1 MEHFYFFTDTKD
13 LLWVI
18 EYLTQQYFMM
28 LDYITVV
35 HIPDGWLLR
44 IKLARSPEPLLESNL
59 LAVMNEFGQAYS
71 PSCAM
76 KMVLGKLS
84 EGQAPTEVMQE
95 VMQRHGIAIV
105 AHGKPDCK

>member
-1 MEHFYFFTDTKD
+1 MEYFYFFTDTKD
-13 LLWVI
+13 LLWAI
-18 EYLTQQYFMM
+18 EYLTQQHFMV

-35 HIPDGWLLR
+35 HVPDGLLLR
-44 IKLARSPEPLLESNL
+44 IKLARSSEPQLEANF

-84 EGQAPTEVMQE
+84 EGRALTEMMQE

-105 AHGKPDCK
+105 THGKPDCQ